1 MGGGNAG
8 KGPDVKL
15 PGALLGSGPCLQL
28 ILFLF
33 WQSFELQSLDNNV
46 NTMHPGKLSYF
57 RAVDVDPNQTG
68 TTDLTLYY
76 PHVSGGGNC
85 FLHGHVIQEES
96 VRDGRSN
103 DRLHLHSH
111 KLVAVQHALPN
122 PNLNRTS
129 VLHGMVPLSPADSH
143 PLKGAL
149 HKAYSR
155 RSHAMRSGA
164 HPVKAFVSCLLWLWG
179 GRVL

>member
-1 MGGGNAG
+1 MGRLQMGGGSAG

-46 NTMHPGKLSYF
+46 NTMHPGKMSYF

-76 PHVSGGGNC
+76 PHVSGGGTVFSTDTSFRRRVSETAGLMTDYIYIPISLWQFNM
-85 FLHGHVIQEES
+85 
-96 VRDGRSN
+96 
-103 DRLHLHSH
+103 HS
-111 KLVAVQHALPN
+111 LIP
-122 PNLNRTS
+122 T
-129 VLHGMVPLSPADSH
+129 
-143 PLKGAL
+143 
-149 HKAYSR
+149 
-155 RSHAMRSGA
+155 
-164 HPVKAFVSCLLWLWG
+164 
-179 GRVL
+179 